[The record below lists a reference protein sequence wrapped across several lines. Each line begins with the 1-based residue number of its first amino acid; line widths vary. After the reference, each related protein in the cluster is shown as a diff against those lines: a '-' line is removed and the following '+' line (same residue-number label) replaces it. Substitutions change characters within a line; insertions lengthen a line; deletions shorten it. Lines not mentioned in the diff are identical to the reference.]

1 MNISW
6 QGYLSSWETSHKLTG
21 LGRYSVSE
29 KKKKKPQRYVN
40 ELSRWMPPGST
51 MISQE
56 YNEGHKMRWLL
67 VPQSQSHLLSGN
79 TIFFFCPLLA
89 IADNRAYWA
98 KQIWDVS
105 YPVTDVLKLVSSLI
119 YLNPKSNL
127 FVTGHVF
134 CDTRYIEIF
143 MTPCCCAVLCRLAH
157 GLTCPISLVFLT
169 LVKYD
174 NGYVLQSQ
182 KKKSK

>member
-29 KKKKKPQRYVN
+29 KKKKPQRYVN

-79 TIFFFCPLLA
+79 TIFLFCPLLA

-182 KKKSK
+182 KKK